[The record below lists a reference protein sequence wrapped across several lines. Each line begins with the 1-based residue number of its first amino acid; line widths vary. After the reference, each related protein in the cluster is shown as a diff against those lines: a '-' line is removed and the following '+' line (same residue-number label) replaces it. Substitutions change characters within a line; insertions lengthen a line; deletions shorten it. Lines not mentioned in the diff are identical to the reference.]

1 MTKPNKILR
10 RYWREQKR
18 EQRLNKRAV
27 DKTMDDLIARL
38 ETTNRLITRPVLK
51 YP

>member
-1 MTKPNKILR
+1 MTKPNKTLR

-18 EQRLNKRAV
+18 EQRTHKCAV
-27 DKTMDDLIARL
+27 DKTVDDLIARML
-38 ETTNRLITRPVLK
+38 KLAARPPTK